1 MPVTTIVILCEDVTV
16 GVVVLVLIDVAVD
29 VAQTVVVAVG
39 DGEVENV
46 ERTVVVGEAIF
57 DTVEFDDAEDVAESD
72 AEVVD
77 VMVVTRVAVVR
88 GETVP
93 EIGLDAVADEELV
106 LDTEAV
112 EGADAVIVIGEDN
125 ETDGKAER
133 VKSAEGVR
141 DTDTVSELKD
151 EPEPIL
157 DRVEDA
163 VSLEVRDARGVT
175 DVILDIDINA
185 VAVTISVPVPL
196 AEMETIPVR
205 DTKVEGEAVGVD
217 DEEMVALVQALDEA
231 EPDDTADDDTVV
243 VDVVVGER
251 ENFPETVP
259 TVLTLDVDEGDA
271 VIVNR
276 GAAELVV
283 DDVATADNELVVDGE
298 GDIDEIAVAVV
309 DLDVTSVCDVVLLAV
324 DVPDNDGVP
333 VSEMVTVLGA
343 VITAVREI

>member
-16 GVVVLVLIDVAVD
+16 GVVVLVLKVVAVD

-39 DGEVENV
+39 DREVENV

-57 DTVEFDDAEDVAESD
+57 DTVEFDDVEDVAESD

-77 VMVVTRVAVVR
+77 VMVATRVAVSR
-88 GETVP
+88 GETEP
-93 EIGLDAVADEELV
+93 EIGLDAEADEELV
-106 LDTEAV
+106 LDTEPV
-112 EGADAVIVIGEDN
+112 ESADAVIVIGEDN

-141 DTDTVSELKD
+141 DTEAVSELKD

-157 DRVEDA
+157 DRDEVA

-175 DVILDIDINA
+175 DVIVDIDINA
-185 VAVTISVPVPL
+185 VAVTITVPVPL

-205 DTKVEGEAVGVD
+205 DTIVEGEAVGVD

-231 EPDDTADDDTVV
+231 EPDDTADDDTVA

-251 ENFPETVP
+251 EDPPETVP
-259 TVLTLDVDEGDA
+259 TVLTLVVDEGDV
-271 VIVNR
+271 VIVAR
-276 GAAELVV
+276 GDAELIV

-298 GDIDEIAVAVV
+298 GDIDEIDVGVV
-309 DLDVTSVCDVVLLAV
+309 DWDATSVFDVVLLTV
-324 DVPDNDGVP
+324 DVPDNDDVP
-333 VSEMVTVLGA
+333 VTDIETVLGA
-343 VITAVREI
+343 VITAVRES